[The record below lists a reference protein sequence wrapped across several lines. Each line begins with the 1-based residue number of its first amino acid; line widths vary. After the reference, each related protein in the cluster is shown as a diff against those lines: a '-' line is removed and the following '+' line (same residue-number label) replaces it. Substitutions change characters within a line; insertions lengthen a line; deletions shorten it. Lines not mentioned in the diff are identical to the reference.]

1 MEDNYVNLLAKVKHF
16 KEEDTLNNWRM
27 KGKLKQKSN
36 KPKGNAVLQK
46 YMVAVGE
53 FIKSNAGAEDGE
65 HDRGL
70 RFVKKKSRKEL
81 RKEKRKMKKA
91 KMKRHYE
98 GKKSTS
104 SPEQVGGKS
113 SPPAEKRQVKKK
125 KTEETKKDLPQVQSS
140 KSREDPGNESHSKP
154 STKTPTKK
162 VNRLQESRKRAL
174 LEANEDEDR
183 EIKRLERCLGFN
195 KRKNKKNLP
204 QSFTADGLDYILGM
218 LDSGVSAADVYDGDD
233 DTDTAKEKFQ
243 KLGEDESQLSGD
255 EDNSDDD
262 DDEMSGDEGS
272 LEENDLEEESDEEEL
287 DEEEGAEMEDEVPED
302 DAAASDDGSEVDEED
317 ANTSDTVG
325 SELLD
330 YCCGCS
336 VLLTAPPTLL

>member
-1 MEDNYVNLLAKVKHF
+1 
-16 KEEDTLNNWRM
+16 M
-27 KGKLKQKSN
+27 KGKLKQKSK
-36 KPKGNAVLQK
+36 KPKGNEVLQK

-53 FIKSNAGAEDGE
+53 FIKSKAGAEDGE
-65 HDRGL
+65 HDHGL

-91 KMKRHYE
+91 KMKSHYE

-104 SPEQVGGKS
+104 SLEQVGGKS
-113 SPPAEKRQVKKK
+113 SSSPADKRQLQKK
-125 KTEETKKDLPQVQSS
+125 KTEETKKDLSQVQSS
-140 KSREDPGNESHSKP
+140 KSREDPGNESNPKP

-218 LDSGVSAADVYDGDD
+218 LDSGVSAAAVYDGDD
-233 DTDTAKEKFQ
+233 DMDTAKEKFQ

-255 EDNSDDD
+255 EDHSDDD

-302 DAAASDDGSEVDEED
+302 NAATSDDGSEVDGED
-317 ANTSDTVG
+317 ANASDTKSDTVG
-325 SELLD
+325 SEILG

-336 VLLTAPPTLL
+336 ILLSAHQTLL

>member
-1 MEDNYVNLLAKVKHF
+1 
-16 KEEDTLNNWRM
+16 M
-27 KGKLKQKSN
+27 KGKLKQKSK
-36 KPKGNAVLQK
+36 KPKGNEVLQK

-53 FIKSNAGAEDGE
+53 FIKSTAGAEDAE
-65 HDRGL
+65 HDRGF

-91 KMKRHYE
+91 KMKSHYE

-113 SPPAEKRQVKKK
+113 SPADKPQLKKK
-125 KTEETKKDLPQVQSS
+125 KAEETKKDLSQMQSS
-140 KSREDPGNESHSKP
+140 KSREDPGNESNSKS
-154 STKTPTKK
+154 STKTSTKK

-204 QSFTADGLDYILGM
+204 QSFMADGLDYILGM
-218 LDSGVSAADVYDGDD
+218 LDSGVSAAAVYDGDD
-233 DTDTAKEKFQ
+233 DMDTAKEKFQ

-255 EDNSDDD
+255 EGNSD

-272 LEENDLEEESDEEEL
+272 LEEKDLEEESDEDEL

-302 DAAASDDGSEVDEED
+302 NAATSDDGSEVDEED
-317 ANTSDTVG
+317 ANASDTKSDTVG
-325 SELLD
+325 SEILD

-336 VLLTAPPTLL
+336 VLLSAHQALL

>member
-1 MEDNYVNLLAKVKHF
+1 M
-16 KEEDTLNNWRM
+16 
-27 KGKLKQKSN
+27 
-36 KPKGNAVLQK
+36 LQK
-46 YMVAVGE
+46 YMVAVGD
-53 FIKSNAGAEDGE
+53 FIKSKAGAEDGE

-91 KMKRHYE
+91 KMKSHYE

-113 SPPAEKRQVKKK
+113 SPADKRQLKKK
-125 KTEETKKDLPQVQSS
+125 KTEETMKDLSQVQSS
-140 KSREDPGNESHSKP
+140 KSREDPGNESNSKS
-154 STKTPTKK
+154 STKTSTKK

-204 QSFTADGLDYILGM
+204 QSFMADGLDYILGM
-218 LDSGVSAADVYDGDD
+218 LDSGVSAAAVYDGDD
-233 DTDTAKEKFQ
+233 DMDTAKEKFQ

-255 EDNSDDD
+255 EGNSD

-272 LEENDLEEESDEEEL
+272 MEEKDLEEGSEEDELGEEV
-287 DEEEGAEMEDEVPED
+287 GAEMEDEVPED
-302 DAAASDDGSEVDEED
+302 NAATSDDESEVDEED
-317 ANTSDTVG
+317 ANASDTSDAVG

-330 YCCGCS
+330 YCRGCS
-336 VLLTAPPTLL
+336 ILLSAHQNLL